1 MFLSDICIRRP
12 VLATVISLIL
22 LIFGLFSF
30 IQLAVREFPDVDP
43 PVVNVATNYK
53 GASAEVME
61 SQVTRVIENSQRKV
75 EAHNF
80 DMRKQ
85 LLEYDDVAND
95 QRKVIYEQRNDL
107 MAAEDIGGTIIAIRA
122 DVVGAEVE
130 RFVPAGSLI
139 EQWDLAGLQE
149 TLKRDFAFADDLQA
163 WLAAEPDLQE
173 DALRAEH
180 AFDEALE
187 RARLL
192 PSPESATALIAAGE
206 ALQAVRSQA
215 REALQ
220 LCQEPRALHLG
231 LCGSLNAIR

>member
-1 MFLSDICIRRP
+1 MKTDAERARDARGFGDH
-12 VLATVISLIL
+12 LADH
-22 LIFGLFSF
+22 LFSAG
-30 IQLAVREFPDVDP
+30 QADRLREL
-43 PVVNVATNYK
+43 VAC
-53 GASAEVME
+53 
-61 SQVTRVIENSQRKV
+61 
-75 EAHNF
+75 
-80 DMRKQ
+80 
-85 LLEYDDVAND
+85 
-95 QRKVIYEQRNDL
+95 L
-107 MAAEDIGGTIIAIRA
+107 M
-122 DVVGAEVE
+122 
-130 RFVPAGSLI
+130 PLCY
-139 EQWDLAGLQE
+139 
-149 TLKRDFAFADDLQA
+149 
-163 WLAAEPDLQE
+163 LQE